1 MNINVDIFDSYD
13 IIVTETSIS
22 IAEYAMESAQF
33 EIDNGDV
40 NFVPIYEAAEAS
52 SDSSN
57 ANFFQKIKKKISDF
71 CKAAISKI
79 RNILSAIANRMRMRK
94 SIKMDN
100 KLAAIDKDKTV
111 HPSAF
116 DLLIILSA
124 NPQNGQPTV
133 AEGINAD
140 IPSLFR
146 EFKTNVY
153 RIMLN
158 PKREVARL
166 ELAKIETFMLS
177 LPDIVVKTSSK
188 KIGDITFSV
197 AQVRMLLSDC
207 IKYLQL
213 LMDMVPTAEAAV
225 SQARNEGINVS
236 PGRNAISK
244 LISIMTKYVNAYY
257 KALMRVS
264 KSLITGREI
273 GIGTVNVADLNK
285 NNKKGE

>member
-1 MNINVDIFDSYD
+1 MNINVDILDSYD
-13 IIVTETSIS
+13 IVATEADIS

-33 EIDNGDV
+33 EIDNGND
-40 NFVPIYEAAEAS
+40 NFIPIYEAAETSA
-52 SDSSN
+52 DKSN
-57 ANFFQKIKKKISDF
+57 ATFFQKLKKKISDF

-79 RNILSAIANRMRMRK
+79 RNILSAITNRMRMRK
-94 SIKMDN
+94 SIKTDN
-100 KLAAIDKDKTV
+100 KLASIDKDKTI

-116 DLLIILSA
+116 DLLIILAA
-124 NPQNGQPTV
+124 NPQGGQPTV

-153 RIMLN
+153 RIIIN

-166 ELAKIETFMLS
+166 ELAKIETFMIE

-188 KIGDITFSV
+188 KIGDVTFSV

-213 LMDMVPTAEAAV
+213 LMDMVPTAEAAA
-225 SQARNEGINVS
+225 SQARNEGIDVTS
-236 PGRNAISK
+236 GRSAVAK
-244 LISIMTKYVNAYY
+244 LISIMTRYVNAYY

-273 GIGTVNVADLNK
+273 GIGTVNIADLA
-285 NNKKGE
+285 NNGKDK